1 MMMMENED
9 GEIVYIGRNAFQKY
23 NPWVLMNGDLVE
35 IVNKTGRVFD
45 WKAIT
50 DGPTEATFETGV
62 VENWYGDITITK

>member
-1 MMMMENED
+1 
-9 GEIVYIGRNAFQKY
+9 
-23 NPWVLMNGDLVE
+23 MNSDLVE